1 MKSAFRIYLI
11 GGTAIAT
18 CGLAGLVWA
27 QQPALAPPPAPP
39 SVETASP
46 SPGSFPYAIQQLP
59 QFRGTMARYTLMPR
73 GDVDGFILTDGT
85 EVKVPKHL
93 SAQLVYAIKPGD
105 AITVRGQKAYNIP
118 LIDAVAVS
126 NDASGL
132 TVVDRGPDRGPRAM
146 AWADQPISAQGRV
159 QAVLH
164 GKRGEVN
171 GAILEDGTTLRLPPR
186 EAERFAALLT
196 PGQSINVQGNGIVTP
211 LGRAID
217 VQAIGQV
224 GMQLSAV
231 EGKGDKKGRRPPPAF
246 AAAPPPAPPTANVP
260 PPPPPPPPPAA
271 GPAAAP
277 GLVAPSPPGSAPPPR
292 P

>member
-1 MKSAFRIYLI
+1 MKSTFRMYLI

-18 CGLAGLVWA
+18 CGLAGLAWA

-39 SVETASP
+39 SVGAPSS
-46 SPGSFPYAIQQLP
+46 SPGNFPYEIQQLP
-59 QFRGTMARYTLMPR
+59 QLKGTVARYTLKPR
-73 GDVDGFILTDGT
+73 GDVDGLLLSDGT
-85 EVKVPKHL
+85 EVHFPPHM
-93 SAQLVYAIKPGD
+93 SAQVVYAIKPGD
-105 AITVRGQKAYNIP
+105 AITVRGQKAYNMP
-118 LIDAVAVS
+118 LIDAVAIS

-146 AWADQPISAQGRV
+146 AWADQLISAQGRV

-171 GAILEDGTTLRLPPR
+171 GAILEDGTILRLPPP
-186 EAERFAALLT
+186 EAERFAALLM
-196 PGQSINVQGNGIVTP
+196 PGQSINAQGNGLVTP
-211 LGRAID
+211 LGRVID

-231 EGKGDKKGRRPPPAF
+231 EGKGGKKGRRPPPPAF
-246 AAAPPPAPPTANVP
+246 AAAPPPLPGAANVP
-260 PPPPPPPPPAA
+260 PPPPPSAAGSAAPSVVAPPPP
-271 GPAAAP
+271 
-277 GLVAPSPPGSAPPPR
+277 PPGSPPSPR

>member
-1 MKSAFRIYLI
+1 MKSKFGMYLI

-27 QQPALAPPPAPP
+27 QQPVLAPPPAPP
-39 SVETASP
+39 SVGAPSP
-46 SPGSFPYAIQQLP
+46 SPGSLPYAIQQLP
-59 QFRGTMARYTLMPR
+59 QFKGTMARYTLTPR

-85 EVKVPKHL
+85 EDKVPKHL

-105 AITVRGQKAYNIP
+105 AITVRGQKAYNMP
-118 LIDAVAVS
+118 LIDAVAIS

-146 AWADQPISAQGRV
+146 AWADQPISAQGRI

-171 GAILEDGTTLRLPPR
+171 GAILDDGTTLRLPPP

-196 PGQSINVQGNGIVTP
+196 PGQSINAQGNGLVTP
-211 LGRAID
+211 LGRIID
-217 VQAIGQV
+217 VQAIGQT

-231 EGKGDKKGRRPPPAF
+231 EDKGGKKGRRSPPPTF
-246 AAAPPPAPPTANVP
+246 AAAPPPAPPAANVAP
-260 PPPPPPPPPAA
+260 PPSPPPAA
-271 GPAAAP
+271 GSAAP
-277 GLVAPSPPGSAPPPR
+277 SVVAPPPPPGSPPPPR

>member
-1 MKSAFRIYLI
+1 MRSTFRMYLI

-18 CGLAGLVWA
+18 WGLAGLVWA
-27 QQPALAPPPAPP
+27 QQPALAPPLAPP
-39 SVETASP
+39 SVGAPSP
-46 SPGSFPYAIQQLP
+46 SPGSFPFAIQQPP
-59 QFRGTMARYTLMPR
+59 QFKGTVARYTLTPR
-73 GDVDGFILTDGT
+73 GDVDGLLLSDGT
-85 EVKVPKHL
+85 EVHFPPHM

-105 AITVRGQKAYNIP
+105 AITVRGQKAYNMP
-118 LIDAVAVS
+118 LIDAVAIS

-146 AWADQPISAQGRV
+146 AWADQLISAQGRV

-171 GAILEDGTTLRLPPR
+171 GAILEDGTILRLPPP
-186 EAERFAALLT
+186 EAERFAALLM
-196 PGQSINVQGNGIVTP
+196 PGQSINAQGNGLVTP
-211 LGRAID
+211 LGRVID

-231 EGKGDKKGRRPPPAF
+231 EGKGGKKGRRPPPPAF
-246 AAAPPPAPPTANVP
+246 AAAPPPLPGAANVP
-260 PPPPPPPPPAA
+260 PPPPPSAAGSAAPSVVAPPP
-271 GPAAAP
+271 
-277 GLVAPSPPGSAPPPR
+277 PPPR

>member
-1 MKSAFRIYLI
+1 MKSTFRMYLI

-18 CGLAGLVWA
+18 CGLAWA

-39 SVETASP
+39 SVGAASP

-59 QFRGTMARYTLMPR
+59 QFKGTMARYTLKPR

-105 AITVRGQKAYNIP
+105 AITVRGQKAYNMP
-118 LIDAVAVS
+118 LIDAVAIS
-126 NDASGL
+126 NDTSGL

-146 AWADQPISAQGRV
+146 AWADRPISAQGRV

-171 GAILEDGTTLRLPPR
+171 GAILEDGTTLRLPPP

-196 PGQSINVQGNGIVTP
+196 PGQSINARGNGLVTP
-211 LGRAID
+211 LGRVID

-231 EGKGDKKGRRPPPAF
+231 EGKGDKKGRRPPPPTF
-246 AAAPPPAPPTANVP
+246 AAARPPAPPSANVP
-260 PPPPPPPPPAA
+260 PPPPPPAA
-271 GPAAAP
+271 GSAAAP
-277 GLVAPSPPGSAPPPR
+277 SLVAPPPPPGSAPPPR